1 MGNAQWDGRRSELTR
16 EFERLEPANDIFLSG
31 SCQNAIMKLNQ
42 ELVNAA
48 IEHINR
54 RWPDAEQAVAAA
66 LYLEDGQ
73 ILTSISLDNFNAA
86 ANLCAETGAICQAY
100 NMDRRVTA
108 SVCVSRAAGED
119 EVTILAPCG
128 LCQERLALW
137 GPGVQVAVSD
147 SNSAGGWTARTLLE
161 VNPYYWATEFTDD
174 GAWPTTAD
182 HNG

>member
-1 MGNAQWDGRRSELTR
+1 MREL
-16 EFERLEPANDIFLSG
+16 ERLEPANDIFLSA
-31 SCQNAIMKLNQ
+31 SFQNAILKLNQ

-48 IEHINR
+48 IEHVDR

-73 ILTSISLDNFNAA
+73 ILTSISVDNFNAA
-86 ANLCAETGAICQAY
+86 DNLCAETGAICQAY
-100 NMDRRVTA
+100 NMDRWVTA

-119 EVTILAPCG
+119 QVKIPTSCG

-137 GPGVQVAVSD
+137 GPDVQVGVSD
-147 SNSAGGWTARTLLE
+147 SASAQGWAARTLLD
-161 VNPYYWATEFTDD
+161 VNPFYWAAEFTAD
-174 GAWPTTAD
+174 GTWPTAAD